1 MNGMVS
7 HKDAYKSSYLSPNS
21 IQNAVFG
28 IGSKICPPRKLII
41 GNDRKFFT
49 EAYTMKFANIERNIL
64 YLLGEEWLKSK
75 TLESFDTKWIFD
87 QFSDI
92 PDKNMKDALM
102 SIKEQGFVKLT
113 SNNRNISLTQKGLL
127 KIKVIDLPKIGKI
140 PVPKKF

>member
-1 MNGMVS
+1 
-7 HKDAYKSSYLSPNS
+7 
-21 IQNAVFG
+21 
-28 IGSKICPPRKLII
+28 
-41 GNDRKFFT
+41 
-49 EAYTMKFANIERNIL
+49 MKFANIERNIL